1 MKGSFL
7 YVWNCLSS
15 LPGFWF
21 PFCVGPSNEAII
33 SQPLWKFCFEEK
45 ETKTNEQTDI
55 CGITSFKMP
64 LLYFGSPTHS
74 FSQHFHSNTN
84 DIFHAHGASYA
95 VSMYYSYKLVT
106 LKETFVPT
114 FEKKKNV
121 ITATSLPLGTN
132 SLAVLGH
139 TEPLRSWIVF
149 FFFNAKSPQTVAAG
163 THP

>member
-1 MKGSFL
+1 
-7 YVWNCLSS
+7 
-15 LPGFWF
+15 
-21 PFCVGPSNEAII
+21 
-33 SQPLWKFCFEEK
+33 
-45 ETKTNEQTDI
+45 
-55 CGITSFKMP
+55 MP
-64 LLYFGSPTHS
+64 LLYFGSLTHS

-114 FEKKKNV
+114 FEKKKKNV

-149 FFFNAKSPQTVAAG
+149 FFFNAKSPQRLFFFFNAKSPQTVAAG

>member
-1 MKGSFL
+1 MSRQIYVESRRLKCL
-7 YVWNCLSS
+7 YC
-15 LPGFWF
+15 
-21 PFCVGPSNEAII
+21 
-33 SQPLWKFCFEEK
+33 
-45 ETKTNEQTDI
+45 
-55 CGITSFKMP
+55 TSAP
-64 LLYFGSPTHS
+64 P
-74 FSQHFHSNTN
+74 HFHSNTN